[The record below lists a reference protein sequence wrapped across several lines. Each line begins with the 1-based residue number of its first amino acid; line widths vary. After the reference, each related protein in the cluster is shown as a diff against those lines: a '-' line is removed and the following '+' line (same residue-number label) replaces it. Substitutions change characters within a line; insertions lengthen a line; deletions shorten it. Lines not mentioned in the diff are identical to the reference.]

1 MALDVAVYVVD
12 FMDKSISSVRR
23 FLYVAVVGFKS
34 YSMHDGFMLAI
45 PEKGCE
51 EQTEL
56 QWEMKKHFIEC
67 CW

>member
-1 MALDVAVYVVD
+1 ML
-12 FMDKSISSVRR
+12 SISWIKAFRVFAV

-56 QWEMKKHFIEC
+56 Q
-67 CW
+67 